1 MLGLVPRKVQR
12 QSLET
17 ALHSMGYRTRRET
30 FEVHGYRELRG
41 QRRFHAKVE
50 TFGEDMVPKAAQI
63 DLHIDQLN
71 GDALGR
77 HGYQVDGEVIQDEL
91 DRILQMILATPA
103 TGTNRTT
110 CPDCGKEL
118 FADHLENHLKI
129 EHPRRGSGSP
139 SLGR

>member
-1 MLGLVPRKVQR
+1 MLGHVPRKVR
-12 QSLET
+12 RHSLET
-17 ALHSMGYRTRRET
+17 ALRSMGYRTRGET

-63 DLHIDQLN
+63 DLHIDTMN

-77 HGYQVDGEVIQDEL
+77 HGYEVEGEVIQDEM
-91 DRILQMILATPA
+91 DRIVQTILEARSTD
-103 TGTNRTT
+103 TNRTT
-110 CPDCGKEL
+110 CPHCGKEL

-129 EHPRRGSGSP
+129 EHRRH
-139 SLGR
+139 